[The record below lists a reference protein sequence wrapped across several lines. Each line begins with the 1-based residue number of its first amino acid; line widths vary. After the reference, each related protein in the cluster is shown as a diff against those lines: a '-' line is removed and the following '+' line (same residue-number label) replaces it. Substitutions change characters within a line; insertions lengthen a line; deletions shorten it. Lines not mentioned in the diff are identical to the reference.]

1 LLLFETPT
9 GYVIFRI
16 NDKKKLES
24 VEDIYSMF
32 QGENLRDNVNV
43 ECFKKFKDTENAV
56 ESLTELQSGELPED
70 LRKFLKKNIIKKE
83 IKDHLL
89 CYDSN
94 VANLIK
100 NKMNIETE
108 CNSKYLEVFRG
119 IRSQLTNLLDGLT
132 DEDFQ
137 KGAVGLSHNYYR
149 HKLKFSI
156 DKVDIMVIQAV
167 GLLDDLDKELN
178 NYAMRLREWYGWHF
192 PEVGKILADNLTYAK
207 VVLKMGMR
215 TNAKNIVF
223 GTDLLTPEDEAHI
236 KEAAEISMGS
246 EISSE
251 DELNIKELCNQ
262 IIFLSEY
269 RQTLTEYL
277 RTRMMTIAPNLTT
290 MVGELVA
297 ARLIAHAGSLI
308 SLAKMPGSTIQIF
321 GAEKALFRALKTKS
335 QTPKY
340 GLIYHASIVGQ
351 ANPKIKGKI
360 SRSLASKCA
369 LCIRVDALG
378 ENTEGEIGKKSKKIL
393 ESRIAQLESGNSG
406 ASIKKGTKIE
416 KYTED
421 KSNKKGKYNDSNEI
435 ILTNKKKKRDDDDND
450 EEEEKK
456 EEKKKKKIK
465 EEKKEKKE
473 KKESDDDDDDDES
486 ESEEVPAKKSHKKK
500 KVKEESDDDDE

>member
-1 LLLFETPT
+1 
-9 GYVIFRI
+9 
-16 NDKKKLES
+16 
-24 VEDIYSMF
+24 M
-32 QGENLRDNVNV
+32 
-43 ECFKKFKDTENAV
+43 
-56 ESLTELQSGELPED
+56 
-70 LRKFLKKNIIKKE
+70 
-83 IKDHLL
+83 
-89 CYDSN
+89 
-94 VANLIK
+94 
-100 NKMNIETE
+100 
-108 CNSKYLEVFRG
+108 
-119 IRSQLTNLLDGLT
+119 T

-207 VVLKMGMR
+207 VILKMGMR
-215 TNAKNIVF
+215 TNAKNIEF

-246 EISSE
+246 EISTE
-251 DELNIKELCNQ
+251 DELNIKELCTQ
-262 IIFLSEY
+262 IIFLTEY

-393 ESRIAQLESGNSG
+393 EARIAQLESGNSG
-406 ASIKKGTKIE
+406 ASIKKGNKIE
-416 KYTED
+416 KYVED
-421 KSNKKGKYNDSNEI
+421 KNNKKGQYNTSDDVKLI
-435 ILTNKKKKRDDDDND
+435 NKKKKRDENSSDSED
-450 EEEEKK
+450 EEKEKNK
-456 EEKKKKKIK
+456 
-465 EEKKEKKE
+465 KKEKKDKDKEKDKEKE
-473 KKESDDDDDDDES
+473 KKKHKKEESDDDSDDKDDD
-486 ESEEVPAKKSHKKK
+486 SEEVPAKKSNKKK
-500 KVKEESDDDDE
+500 KVQEESDDE

>member
-1 LLLFETPT
+1 ME
-9 GYVIFRI
+9 
-16 NDKKKLES
+16 KLKNP
-24 VEDIYSMF
+24 
-32 QGENLRDNVNV
+32 NLSKMK
-43 ECFKKFKDTENAV
+43 FKKNKP
-56 ESLTELQSGELPED
+56 S
-70 LRKFLKKNIIKKE
+70 NIYI
-83 IKDHLL
+83 LF
-89 CYDSN
+89 
-94 VANLIK
+94 NLF
-100 NKMNIETE
+100 NL
-108 CNSKYLEVFRG
+108 Y
-119 IRSQLTNLLDGLT
+119 NLLIYFNIGLT
-132 DEDFQ
+132 DEDFK

-156 DKVDIMVIQAV
+156 DKVDVMVIQAV

-192 PEVGKILADNLTYAK
+192 PEVGKILPDNLTYAK
-207 VVLKMGMR
+207 VILKMGMR
-215 TNAKNIVF
+215 TNAKNIEF

-246 EISSE
+246 EISTE

-262 IIFLSEY
+262 IIFLTEY

-297 ARLIAHAGSLI
+297 ARLISHAGSLI

-393 ESRIAQLESGNSG
+393 EGRIAALESGNSG
-406 ASIKKGTKIE
+406 ATLKKGNKIG
-416 KYTED
+416 KYESG
-421 KSNKKGKYNDSNEI
+421 SNVKKGQYNTSDEI
-435 ILTNKKKKRDDDDND
+435 ILTKKKKKREKDSD
-450 EEEEKK
+450 EDGDSEDEK
-456 EEKKKKKIK
+456 
-465 EEKKEKKE
+465 KKEKKE
-473 KKESDDDDDDDES
+473 KKKDKESDDEDDDSEENKKKPSIKKKKKDSDDEDDS
-486 ESEEVPAKKSHKKK
+486 EDIPAKKSIKKK
-500 KVKEESDDDDE
+500 KIKEDSDDE

>member
-1 LLLFETPT
+1 
-9 GYVIFRI
+9 
-16 NDKKKLES
+16 
-24 VEDIYSMF
+24 M
-32 QGENLRDNVNV
+32 
-43 ECFKKFKDTENAV
+43 TE
-56 ESLTELQSGELPED
+56 
-70 LRKFLKKNIIKKE
+70 
-83 IKDHLL
+83 
-89 CYDSN
+89 
-94 VANLIK
+94 
-100 NKMNIETE
+100 
-108 CNSKYLEVFRG
+108 
-119 IRSQLTNLLDGLT
+119 
-132 DEDFQ
+132 EDFK

-156 DKVDIMVIQAV
+156 DKVDVMVIQAV

-192 PEVGKILADNLTYAK
+192 PEVGKILPDNLTYSK
-207 VVLKMGMR
+207 VILKMGMR
-215 TNAKNIVF
+215 TNAKNIEF

-246 EISSE
+246 EISTE

-262 IIFLSEY
+262 IIFLTEY

-297 ARLIAHAGSLI
+297 ARLISHAGSLI

-393 ESRIAQLESGNSG
+393 EGRIAALESGNSG
-406 ASIKKGTKIE
+406 ASFKKGNKIA
-416 KYTED
+416 KYDSSANT
-421 KSNKKGKYNDSNEI
+421 KKGQYNTSDEVV
-435 ILTNKKKKRDDDDND
+435 LTKKKKKREPSSD
-450 EEEEKK
+450 EEGSDDEKKKEKK
-456 EEKKKKKIK
+456 EKEKEKKKEKKKQKDSSDDEDDEEDKKKSAKKKKKEESDDDESDDSDDEDVPAKKSNKKKKIK
-465 EEKKEKKE
+465 ED
-473 KKESDDDDDDDES
+473 SDDE
-486 ESEEVPAKKSHKKK
+486 
-500 KVKEESDDDDE
+500 

>member
-1 LLLFETPT
+1 
-9 GYVIFRI
+9 
-16 NDKKKLES
+16 
-24 VEDIYSMF
+24 
-32 QGENLRDNVNV
+32 
-43 ECFKKFKDTENAV
+43 
-56 ESLTELQSGELPED
+56 
-70 LRKFLKKNIIKKE
+70 
-83 IKDHLL
+83 
-89 CYDSN
+89 
-94 VANLIK
+94 
-100 NKMNIETE
+100 
-108 CNSKYLEVFRG
+108 
-119 IRSQLTNLLDGLT
+119 
-132 DEDFQ
+132 
-137 KGAVGLSHNYYR
+137 
-149 HKLKFSI
+149 
-156 DKVDIMVIQAV
+156 MVIQAV

-192 PEVGKILADNLTYAK
+192 PEVGKILPDNLTYAK
-207 VVLKMGMR
+207 VILKMGMR
-215 TNAKNIVF
+215 TNAKNIEF

-246 EISSE
+246 EISTE

-262 IIFLSEY
+262 IIFLTEY

-297 ARLIAHAGSLI
+297 ARLISHAGSLI

-393 ESRIAQLESGNSG
+393 EGRIAALESGNSG
-406 ASIKKGTKIE
+406 ASLKKGNKIG
-416 KYTED
+416 KYD
-421 KSNKKGKYNDSNEI
+421 SGSNVKKGQYNTSDEI
-435 ILTNKKKKRDDDDND
+435 ILTKKKKKREKSDDDDS
-450 EEEEKK
+450 EGEKR
-456 EEKKKKKIK
+456 
-465 EEKKEKKE
+465 KEKKE
-473 KKESDDDDDDDES
+473 KKKQKESDIEDDDNEDSEDKKKSSKKKKKNESDDEDDS
-486 ESEEVPAKKSHKKK
+486 EDIPAKKSVKKK
-500 KVKEESDDDDE
+500 KIEEDDEE

>member
-1 LLLFETPT
+1 
-9 GYVIFRI
+9 
-16 NDKKKLES
+16 
-24 VEDIYSMF
+24 
-32 QGENLRDNVNV
+32 
-43 ECFKKFKDTENAV
+43 
-56 ESLTELQSGELPED
+56 
-70 LRKFLKKNIIKKE
+70 
-83 IKDHLL
+83 
-89 CYDSN
+89 
-94 VANLIK
+94 
-100 NKMNIETE
+100 
-108 CNSKYLEVFRG
+108 
-119 IRSQLTNLLDGLT
+119 
-132 DEDFQ
+132 
-137 KGAVGLSHNYYR
+137 
-149 HKLKFSI
+149 
-156 DKVDIMVIQAV
+156 MVIQAV

-207 VVLKMGMR
+207 VILKMGMR
-215 TNAKNIVF
+215 TNAKNIEF

-246 EISSE
+246 EISTE

-262 IIFLSEY
+262 IIFLTEY

-393 ESRIAQLESGNSG
+393 EARIAQLESGNSG
-406 ASIKKGTKIE
+406 ASMKKGNKIE
-416 KYTED
+416 KYVED
-421 KSNKKGKYNDSNEI
+421 KSNKKGQYNTNNEV
-435 ILTNKKKKRDDDDND
+435 ILTKKKKKRDSSDDDED
-450 EEEEKK
+450 EDEKEEKTKKEKK
-456 EEKKKKKIK
+456 EKEKTKIKEESDDDSNDESEEVPVKKSHKKKKIK
-465 EEKKEKKE
+465 EESIRYGRRMGNRWKKEE
-473 KKESDDDDDDDES
+473 KNRKN
-486 ESEEVPAKKSHKKK
+486 K
-500 KVKEESDDDDE
+500 

>member
-1 LLLFETPT
+1 MLLLFETPA
-9 GYVIFRI
+9 GYGIFRI

-32 QGENLRDNVNV
+32 QSDNLLDNVNL

-56 ESLTELQSGELPED
+56 NSLNELQSGELPED

-83 IKDHLL
+83 IKEHLL

-100 NKMNIETE
+100 SKMDIETE
-108 CNSKYLEVFRG
+108 SNSKYLEVFRG
-119 IRSQLTNLLDGLT
+119 IRSQLPNLLDGLT
-132 DEDFQ
+132 EEDFQ

-207 VVLKMGMR
+207 VILKMGMR
-215 TNAKNIVF
+215 TNAKNIEF

-246 EISSE
+246 EISTE

-262 IIFLSEY
+262 IIFLTEY

-393 ESRIAQLESGNSG
+393 EARIAQLESGNSG
-406 ASIKKGTKIE
+406 ASMKKGNKIE
-416 KYTED
+416 KYVED
-421 KSNKKGKYNDSNEI
+421 KSNKKGQYNTNNEV
-435 ILTNKKKKRDDDDND
+435 ILTKKKKKRDSSDDDED
-450 EEEEKK
+450 EDEKEEKTKKEKK
-456 EEKKKKKIK
+456 EKEKTKIKEESDDDDSNDESEEVPVKKSHKKKKIK
-465 EEKKEKKE
+465 EE
-473 KKESDDDDDDDES
+473 SDDE
-486 ESEEVPAKKSHKKK
+486 
-500 KVKEESDDDDE
+500 

>member
-1 LLLFETPT
+1 
-9 GYVIFRI
+9 
-16 NDKKKLES
+16 
-24 VEDIYSMF
+24 
-32 QGENLRDNVNV
+32 
-43 ECFKKFKDTENAV
+43 
-56 ESLTELQSGELPED
+56 
-70 LRKFLKKNIIKKE
+70 
-83 IKDHLL
+83 
-89 CYDSN
+89 
-94 VANLIK
+94 
-100 NKMNIETE
+100 
-108 CNSKYLEVFRG
+108 
-119 IRSQLTNLLDGLT
+119 
-132 DEDFQ
+132 
-137 KGAVGLSHNYYR
+137 
-149 HKLKFSI
+149 
-156 DKVDIMVIQAV
+156 MVIQAV

-192 PEVGKILADNLTYAK
+192 PEVGKILPDNLTYAK
-207 VVLKMGMR
+207 VILKMGMR
-215 TNAKNIVF
+215 TNAKNIEF

-246 EISSE
+246 EISTE

-262 IIFLSEY
+262 IIFLTEY

-297 ARLIAHAGSLI
+297 ARLISHAGSLI

-393 ESRIAQLESGNSG
+393 EGRIAALESGNSG
-406 ASIKKGTKIE
+406 ASLKKGNKIG
-416 KYTED
+416 KYDPE
-421 KSNKKGKYNDSNEI
+421 SNTKKGQYNTSDEI
-435 ILTNKKKKRDDDDND
+435 QLTKKKKKREESND
-450 EEEEKK
+450 EDEK
-456 EEKKKKKIK
+456 EK
-465 EEKKEKKE
+465 KKEKKE
-473 KKESDDDDDDDES
+473 KTEKIEKKKKESDDEDDDES
-486 ESEEVPAKKSHKKK
+486 EDKDKEKNSPKKKKKKESDNEDDDEEVPAKKPVKKK
-500 KVKEESDDDDE
+500 KVKEDSDDDE

>member
-1 LLLFETPT
+1 
-9 GYVIFRI
+9 
-16 NDKKKLES
+16 
-24 VEDIYSMF
+24 
-32 QGENLRDNVNV
+32 
-43 ECFKKFKDTENAV
+43 
-56 ESLTELQSGELPED
+56 
-70 LRKFLKKNIIKKE
+70 
-83 IKDHLL
+83 
-89 CYDSN
+89 
-94 VANLIK
+94 
-100 NKMNIETE
+100 
-108 CNSKYLEVFRG
+108 
-119 IRSQLTNLLDGLT
+119 
-132 DEDFQ
+132 
-137 KGAVGLSHNYYR
+137 
-149 HKLKFSI
+149 
-156 DKVDIMVIQAV
+156 MVIQAV

-192 PEVGKILADNLTYAK
+192 PEVGKILPDNLTYAK

-215 TNAKNIVF
+215 TNAKNIEF

-251 DELNIKELCNQ
+251 DELNIRELCNQ
-262 IIFLSEY
+262 IIFLTEY

-297 ARLIAHAGSLI
+297 ARLISHAGSLI

-393 ESRIAQLESGNSG
+393 ESRIAALESGNSG
-406 ASIKKGTKIE
+406 ASLKKGNKIA
-416 KYTED
+416 KYDSGNNT
-421 KSNKKGKYNDSNEI
+421 KKGQYNTSDEV
-435 ILTNKKKKRDDDDND
+435 ILNRKKKREESDK
-450 EEEEKK
+450 EEEDSEDEKVKEKK
-456 EEKKKKKIK
+456 SKKEKKKK
-465 EEKKEKKE
+465 E
-473 KKESDDDDDDDES
+473 KESDDEDEEEKDNAKKSSKKKKKKDSDDEDDSGSDS
-486 ESEEVPAKKSHKKK
+486 EKVPAKKSSKKK
-500 KVKEESDDDDE
+500 QIKEDSDED

>member
-1 LLLFETPT
+1 
-9 GYVIFRI
+9 
-16 NDKKKLES
+16 
-24 VEDIYSMF
+24 
-32 QGENLRDNVNV
+32 
-43 ECFKKFKDTENAV
+43 
-56 ESLTELQSGELPED
+56 
-70 LRKFLKKNIIKKE
+70 
-83 IKDHLL
+83 
-89 CYDSN
+89 
-94 VANLIK
+94 
-100 NKMNIETE
+100 
-108 CNSKYLEVFRG
+108 
-119 IRSQLTNLLDGLT
+119 
-132 DEDFQ
+132 
-137 KGAVGLSHNYYR
+137 
-149 HKLKFSI
+149 
-156 DKVDIMVIQAV
+156 MVIQAV

-192 PEVGKILADNLTYAK
+192 PEVGKILPDNLTYAK
-207 VVLKMGMR
+207 VILKMGMR
-215 TNAKNIVF
+215 TNAKNIEF

-246 EISSE
+246 EISTE
-251 DELNIKELCNQ
+251 DEQNIKELCTQ
-262 IIFLSEY
+262 IIFLTEY

-297 ARLIAHAGSLI
+297 ARLISHAGSLI

-393 ESRIAQLESGNSG
+393 EGRIAALESGNVG
-406 ASIKKGTKIE
+406 ANLKKGNKIG
-416 KYTED
+416 KYD
-421 KSNKKGKYNDSNEI
+421 SGSNVKKGQYNTSDEV
-435 ILTNKKKKRDDDDND
+435 ILTKKKKKRDSDSD
-450 EEEEKK
+450 EDEDSEKEKK
-456 EEKKKKKIK
+456 KEKTEKKEKKKKEESDDEDSDE

-473 KKESDDDDDDDES
+473 KKDKKKKKDSDEDDDS
-486 ESEEVPAKKSHKKK
+486 EDVPAKKSFKKK
-500 KVKEESDDDDE
+500 KIKEDSDDDDE

>member
-1 LLLFETPT
+1 
-9 GYVIFRI
+9 
-16 NDKKKLES
+16 
-24 VEDIYSMF
+24 M
-32 QGENLRDNVNV
+32 
-43 ECFKKFKDTENAV
+43 
-56 ESLTELQSGELPED
+56 
-70 LRKFLKKNIIKKE
+70 
-83 IKDHLL
+83 
-89 CYDSN
+89 
-94 VANLIK
+94 
-100 NKMNIETE
+100 
-108 CNSKYLEVFRG
+108 
-119 IRSQLTNLLDGLT
+119 T
-132 DEDFQ
+132 DEDFK
-137 KGAVGLSHNYYR
+137 KGSVGLSHNYYR

-156 DKVDIMVIQAV
+156 DKVDVMVIQAV

-192 PEVGKILADNLTYAK
+192 PEVGKILTDNLTYAK
-207 VVLKMGMR
+207 VVVKMGMR
-215 TNAKNIVF
+215 TNAKNIEF

-290 MVGELVA
+290 MVGELVG

-335 QTPKY
+335 KTPKY

-378 ENTEGEIGKKSKKIL
+378 ENTDGEIGKKSKKIL
-393 ESRIAQLESGNSG
+393 ENRIAALESGNSG
-406 ASIKKGTKIE
+406 ASLKKGNKIG
-416 KYTED
+416 KYDSE
-421 KSNKKGKYNDSNEI
+421 SNVKKGQYNTSDEVQ
-435 ILTNKKKKRDDDDND
+435 LTKKKKKRAESND
-450 EEEEKK
+450 SDEVK
-456 EEKKKKKIK
+456 EKKKEKNGKKDK
-465 EEKKEKKE
+465 KDKKEKK
-473 KKESDDDDDDDES
+473 KKESDDEDEEKKNKKSSKKKKKEENDDNDDDSD
-486 ESEEVPAKKSHKKK
+486 EVPAKKSKKK
-500 KVKEESDDDDE
+500 KAKEDSDDNE